1 MIKEIYKVKKGEV
14 FHFPHSLRPFVLIDS
29 DDGDELFLDIDKWVV
44 YSYED
49 LITWEGL
56 DFYTKEDDPTFLGV
70 DVVYTIADYFA
81 KV

>member
-1 MIKEIYKVKKGEV
+1 MIKEMYQVQKGEV
-14 FHFPHSLRPFVLIDS
+14 FHFPHSLRPFVLIDYNAT
-29 DDGDELFLDIDKWVV
+29 DELFLDIDKMIA

-49 LITWEGL
+49 LVTWEGL

-70 DVVYTIADYFA
+70 DVVYTVADYFA